1 MKAITALVLALGLAC
16 GGAGAFA
23 DEMGKGDGMAKD
35 EMAKGEM
42 AKGDGMAKDAMAKP
56 DAMAKDG
63 MAKDEMKK

>member
-35 EMAKGEM
+35 EMSKSEM
-42 AKGDGMAKDAMAKP
+42 GKDEMGKGDAMAKDEMAKP
-56 DAMAKDG
+56 DAMAKD
-63 MAKDEMKK
+63 EMKK